1 MVYVYAYDCRRPS
14 LKGSNDRITTTTI
27 HTNTNS
33 IATWGKGNARTDWNV
48 FAQRAV
54 RHLAE
59 KVPEFEGVFFVE
71 GVEGRP
77 WDTKHAFWWGG
88 ESLVF
93 GLWSF
98 VWRAGSMDGQ

>member
-1 MVYVYAYDCRRPS
+1 MASRWQAQVKALAEVSCPA
-14 LKGSNDRITTTTI
+14 K
-27 HTNTNS
+27 NS

-48 FAQRAV
+48 FAQRAI

-71 GVEGRP
+71 GVEGHQ

-88 ESLVF
+88 EYAVVRF
-93 GLWSF
+93 GL
-98 VWRAGSMDGQ
+98 V